1 MEVMVETC
9 CGIDVHQKSIV
20 CCILDGPL
28 ETNRP
33 KKYLQSFGTS
43 TPQLREALE
52 WLEAHQVTEVFMEST
67 GQYWIP
73 VFNIF
78 SEGSFHQILANPQHI
93 KNVPGRKTDVK
104 DAEWLAQLGRCGL
117 IQASYLPDEEV
128 LNLRYMTRRRQSY
141 TQKMTQIKNEIH
153 NILQRSNI
161 KLTSYLS
168 DIFSKT
174 GQALLKLFFTGEPI
188 TIERIIPCMMSAS
201 LKSSAEDFLQALDG
215 KMTRVDR
222 LLLEDSLEE
231 YQFYTRKI
239 ERLNQDIESYILD
252 HFPTEYGL
260 LLEIPGI
267 KENGAAII
275 LGELGPDVDAF
286 SSVGHLASWAG
297 LAPGS
302 YESAGFKK
310 SSRTTKGNKYLKT
323 ALIRAGGV
331 AGRSKDPAFNL
342 LYYRVSSKGS
352 KMKAVVACGH
362 KLLRIIYKVL
372 KEHVH
377 YNTEKALGL
386 RQQNLVH
393 N

>member
-28 ETNRP
+28 DTSRP
-33 KKYLQSFGTS
+33 KKYSQSFGTS

-52 WLEAHQVTEVFMEST
+52 WLESHHVTDVFMEST

-73 VFNIF
+73 VYNIF
-78 SEGSFHQILANPQHI
+78 SEGSFHQVLANPQRI

-104 DAEWLAQLGRCGL
+104 DAEWIAQLGRCGL
-117 IQASYLPDEEV
+117 IEASYLPDEEV
-128 LNLRYMTRRRQSY
+128 LALRYMTRRRQAY
-141 TQKMTQIKNEIH
+141 TEKRTKTKNELH

-174 GQALLKLFFTGEPI
+174 GQALLSLFFTGEPI
-188 TIERIIPCMMSAS
+188 TIERILPCMFGSTLKAS
-201 LKSSAEDFLQALDG
+201 PEDFLQALDG
-215 KMTRVDR
+215 KISRVDR
-222 LLLEDSLEE
+222 QLLEYSLDE
-231 YQFYTRKI
+231 YRFYTQKI
-239 ERLNQDIESYILD
+239 VRLTQDIEDYILE

-267 KENGAAII
+267 KETGAATI
-275 LGELGPDVDAF
+275 LSEIGPNVDAF

-297 LAPGS
+297 LSPGS
-302 YESAGFKK
+302 NESAGIKK
-310 SSRTTKGNKYLKT
+310 SSRTTGGNKYLKT
-323 ALIRAGGV
+323 ALVRSGGS
-331 AGRSKDPAFNL
+331 AGRSKEPAFNQ
-342 LYYRVSSKGS
+342 LYYRLSNKGS
-352 KMKAVVACGH
+352 KMKAVVACAH
-362 KLLRIIYKVL
+362 KLLRIIYKIL

-377 YNTEKALGL
+377 YNAEKALGL
-386 RQQNLVH
+386 RQQSLVH